1 MDLVE
6 VPEIVVTSVE
16 DVMRI
21 LLVRY
26 LWHYLAVKNRSGR
39 NMHVCRDLRLNIIQG
54 MHLDATF
61 MFAAFGPPEH
71 LEAQVDGRGIEG
83 VNVGVQVENLDRT
96 FLSGNLDHVE
106 SELLENV
113 VIPVFVSLGK
123 VAAGYAFPHPEV
135 VKFSLM
141 SLKIDDQIA

>member
-1 MDLVE
+1 MSFN
-6 VPEIVVTSVE
+6 P
-16 DVMRI
+16 
-21 LLVRY
+21 
-26 LWHYLAVKNRSGR
+26 
-39 NMHVCRDLRLNIIQG
+39 
-54 MHLDATF
+54 
-61 MFAAFGPPEH
+61 
-71 LEAQVDGRGIEG
+71 
-83 VNVGVQVENLDRT
+83 ENLGRT

-141 SLKIDDQIA
+141 SLKSDDEIA